1 MGEVGECRDLR
12 VADIVRLSLKALLS
26 RKRRAAL
33 TLLGVLVG
41 VLTLTAVVSI
51 AYGYS
56 SAVLGV
62 IKLSSPRLVLVIAR
76 SDPLTN
82 SDLITL
88 ENLPGVK
95 VATPLV
101 MFSISAREGCRIG

>member
-12 VADIVRLSLKALLS
+12 ATDIVRLLL
-26 RKRRAAL
+26 
-33 TLLGVLVG
+33 TNFF
-41 VLTLTAVVSI
+41 
-51 AYGYS
+51 
-56 SAVLGV
+56 LGV
-62 IKLSSPRLVLVIAR
+62 IKLPSPRIVLVIAR